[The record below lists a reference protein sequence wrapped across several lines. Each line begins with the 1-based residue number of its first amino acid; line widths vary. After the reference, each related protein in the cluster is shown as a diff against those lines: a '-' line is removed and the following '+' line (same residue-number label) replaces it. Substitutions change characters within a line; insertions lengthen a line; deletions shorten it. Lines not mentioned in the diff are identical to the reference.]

1 MTEEKKNILKG
12 SDFARGIL
20 TAIANLFKKR
30 EFLNS
35 INVFPVPD
43 RDTGSNLSY
52 TLRGAAVTLIDTGE
66 QLKLCEVVKRFSE
79 ALVLEAKGNSGVILS
94 QFFIEF
100 QQAIRD
106 KDSLTGKDF
115 AKALKTAVDNVY
127 KAIENPVEGTILS
140 VMKDSAEAALK
151 SAKKHDS
158 FVDVLED
165 VYHATLKSL
174 EKTREAM
181 LKLKGKEV
189 IDAGAFGYFLLI
201 EGLYRYFKEGHYEI
215 PDIDFEDEQKK
226 SDYIEQEEIK
236 ERYCIE
242 AVIEGENLSQ
252 KKLKLLLAAL
262 GSSLIV
268 MGAGKLFHIHVH
280 TNWPDKVFDV
290 LKKEG
295 RIIKKKID
303 DMIQMNQEAQKK
315 ELGIVVDSASDMPI
329 DIAQE
334 NDIYIVPLTVFVDG
348 TPYKEGIDISREEIT
363 RLILEGKHD
372 IKTSQPSPNDF
383 RQAIDRAFE
392 KYRNVLIITL
402 SSKLSGTFGSA
413 QLAKKSYQDKSENIF
428 VFDSRMVS
436 LGETILALRA
446 RERAEE
452 GDSSK
457 EIVSYL
463 NKLVT
468 YSKFLFVVGNLKRL
482 IKRGKIGRISGTIGT
497 YLRIK
502 PILTFDEQ
510 GALYAEKKIFGL
522 NRAIHK
528 MGEILEGT
536 LKKTWTYDF
545 GLPHFG
551 FEEGIKKLEQLVTD
565 RFSGNIVL
573 KTWAS
578 PVLGAYTGPKSVGVV
593 AIPRI

>member
-1 MTEEKKNILKG
+1 MTEKKKILKG
-12 SDFARGIL
+12 SDFAKGIL
-20 TAIANLFKKR
+20 TAIANLLKRR

-43 RDTGSNLSY
+43 GDTGSNLSH
-52 TLRGAAVTLIDTGE
+52 TLKGAAPILIESGE

-100 QQAIRD
+100 QEAI
-106 KDSLTGKDF
+106 KGKESLTGKEF
-115 AKALKTAVDNVY
+115 AKALKQAVDNTY
-127 KAIENPVEGTILS
+127 RAIENPVEGTILS
-140 VMKDSAEAALK
+140 VMRDSANAALK
-151 SAKKHDS
+151 SAKRHDT

-165 VYHATLKSL
+165 VYHETLKSL
-174 EKTREAM
+174 EKTKEAM
-181 LKLKGKEV
+181 LRLKGKEV

-236 ERYCIE
+236 ERYCTE

-252 KKLKLLLAAL
+252 KKLKILLAAL

-329 DIAQE
+329 DTAQE
-334 NDIYIVPLTVFVDG
+334 KDIYIVPLTVFIDG
-348 TPYKEGIDISREEIT
+348 TPYREGVDITREEIT
-363 RLILEGKHD
+363 QIILEGKHE

-383 RQAIDRAFE
+383 KQAIDRAFE

-402 SSKLSGTFGSA
+402 SASLSGTFGAA
-413 QLAKKSYQDKSENIF
+413 QLAQKSYSEKGERIF
-428 VFDSRMVS
+428 VFDSRMAS
-436 LGETILALRA
+436 LGETLLAIRA
-446 RERAEE
+446 REKAEE
-452 GDSSK
+452 GYSPR

-463 NKLVT
+463 NKLVS
-468 YSKFLFVVGNLKRL
+468 YSKYLLVVGDLKAL
-482 IKRGKIGRISGTIGT
+482 IKRGKIGRISGAIGT
-497 YLRIK
+497 YLKIK

-510 GALYAEKKIFGL
+510 GALYAQEKIMGL
-522 NRAIHK
+522 DRAIRK
-528 MGEILEGT
+528 MGEMLEES
-536 LKKTWTYDF
+536 LRKTWTYDF
-545 GLPHFG
+545 GFTHFA
-551 FEEGIKKLEQLVTD
+551 FEEGMKKLEEFVIS
-565 RFSGNIVL
+565 RFSAHTVFR
-573 KTWAS
+573 TWAS
-578 PVLGAYTGPKSVGVV
+578 PVIGAYTGPDSVGVI